1 MVTKLQ
7 QKVKELNDMTK
18 KLQKEVD
25 RLKEQLQR
33 RRWPMPFG
41 DSWDSDSMYNFL
53 TGSSYSDDQDSDTS
67 SRDYHSSRVNNN
79 PPSTTSTTLLCL
91 LLLFSSDIPGNGI
104 KVLTGGAA

>member
-1 MVTKLQ
+1 LPSFFSP
-7 QKVKELNDMTK
+7 ELNDMTK

-79 PPSTTSTTLLCL
+79 PPSTTLVWSILQTVQVHHFL
-91 LLLFSSDIPGNGI
+91 
-104 KVLTGGAA
+104 